1 MAAASAASFLPRL
14 PVGGDELGGDEPD
27 GVSEALE
34 LARPVM
40 GTAAGFES
48 DGARRQGGDEFEEL
62 GARDLWLEQDRL
74 AGFVDAVEGKNVL
87 GEVDAEGYD
96 GHGTSP
102 FRVRDENRN
111 PIVVPVAD
119 GR

>member
-1 MAAASAASFLPRL
+1 
-14 PVGGDELGGDEPD
+14 
-27 GVSEALE
+27 VSEALE

-40 GTAAGFES
+40 GAAAGLES

-102 FRVRDENRN
+102 FRERERDENRN
-111 PIVVPVAD
+111 PIVALVAD
-119 GR
+119 GRWPQGSGRGSPFHSLGNL